1 MLHETPPAPPPID
14 FPITDTAEVFG
25 VSRTTI
31 FNWIHA
37 GKLKA
42 KKRRGQWYIPQE
54 AIERQAGKERL
65 TQWKRERRKR
75 PGLHTM
81 PGIVFWLHIDRKTAY
96 KWIKEGKLK
105 AEKIG
110 GKWRVEHNYL
120 VHFAELKYKQEHKGA
135 ECREQLE
142 IFARFRRGE
151 GTDN

>member
-1 MLHETPPAPPPID
+1 MTLLYYPAD
-14 FPITDTAEVFG
+14 YTITASAEIFG
-25 VSRTTI
+25 ISRTTV

-42 KKRRGQWYIPQE
+42 KKQDGKWYITE
-54 AIERQAGKERL
+54 DEIECKAGKERL
-65 TQWKRERRKR
+65 AQWKRGRRKR

-81 PGIVFWLHIDRKTAY
+81 PSIVFWLQIDRKTAY

-120 VHFAELKYKQEHKGA
+120 VHFAEMKYKK
-135 ECREQLE
+135 EQKDENVL
-142 IFARFRRGE
+142 
-151 GTDN
+151 DNGR